1 MNRVE
6 IIGRLTKDVRSES
19 TQSGKT
25 YLRNSIAVD
34 RRGDGT
40 DFFNIIAWEKSA
52 EFIEK
57 YFSKGSKLGISGR
70 LQSDSYTDKSGK
82 KVYSVSIVVEEVDFC
97 ESKETKDN
105 LLDTKGDELPFE

>member
-40 DFFNIIAWEKSA
+40 DFFNIIK
-52 EFIEK
+52 
-57 YFSKGSKLGISGR
+57 
-70 LQSDSYTDKSGK
+70 
-82 KVYSVSIVVEEVDFC
+82 
-97 ESKETKDN
+97 
-105 LLDTKGDELPFE
+105 